1 MLAALVDDFSPTALE
16 PREVDVRVFF
26 ASTADRD
33 AAERALAGRYDVS
46 PIDVDDEDWA
56 RRSQENLGPITNDPH
71 STTLLSNLHV
81 I

>member
-33 AAERALAGRYDVS
+33 AAERALAGRYDLS
-46 PIDVDDEDWA
+46 PIDVDDNTQ
-56 RRSQENLGPITNDPH
+56 RRGVKIESMTLGLFSIA
-71 STTLLSNLHV
+71 S
-81 I
+81 